1 MLMPLVYEHPFSIRF
16 YECDAHG
23 HVNNATYLRYMQ
35 EAAFAASAA
44 AGYDFGRYAALGQ
57 SWLIRETEI
66 EYLAPLVYGDTLTV
80 KTWVDDF
87 RRVRSRRMYEFY
99 KNGGPDPIARAQTD
113 WIYLDTATSRPVAI
127 PDHLKAAFFPE
138 GIPPGIP
145 AQEGKRVPF
154 PEPPPAPPGMFT
166 ATRRVEWR
174 DVDGVGHVNNAVYLS
189 YIEDT
194 GIQVG
199 AAFGWTMQRM
209 AEAGFAIIPR
219 QHRIEYLQPA
229 LMDDE
234 LAIQTW
240 VSNGRRSTATRHY
253 LIRRVHD
260 GALLARV
267 NTLYV
272 WVSTESFRPIR
283 IPGEFWKDFEPNI
296 VA

>member
-1 MLMPLVYEHPFSIRF
+1 MPLTYEHTFPIRF

-23 HVNNATYLRYMQ
+23 HVNNANYLRYMQ
-35 EAAFAASAA
+35 ETAFAASAA
-44 AGYDFGRYAALGQ
+44 GGYDLARYQALGQ

-99 KNGGPDPIARAQTD
+99 KNGGTEPIARANTD
-113 WIYLDTATSRPVAI
+113 WVYLDTATSRPVAI
-127 PDHLKAAFFPE
+127 PEHLKAAFFPE
-138 GIPPGIP
+138 GIP

-166 ATRRVEWR
+166 TPRRVEWR

-189 YIEDT
+189 FTEDA

-199 AAFGWTMQRM
+199 KAFGWTMQRM

-234 LAIQTW
+234 LEIRTW

-253 LIRRVHD
+253 FIHRAHD

-272 WVSTESFRPIR
+272 WVSTEGLRPIR
-283 IPGEFWKDFEPNI
+283 IPEAFWKDFEANI
-296 VA
+296 VG